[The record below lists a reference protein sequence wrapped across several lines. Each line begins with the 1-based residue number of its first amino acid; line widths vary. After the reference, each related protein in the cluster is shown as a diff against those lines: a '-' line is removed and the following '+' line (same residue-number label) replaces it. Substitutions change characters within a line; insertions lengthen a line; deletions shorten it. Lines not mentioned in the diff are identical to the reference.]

1 MLENLCLDHISF
13 LNKIII
19 QRYEYQEINKTL
31 IFIFFIIL
39 FVEDYIV
46 FKKV

>member
-1 MLENLCLDHISF
+1 MFFETK

-19 QRYEYQEINKTL
+19 QRYQYQEINKILT
-31 IFIFFIIL
+31 FIVSIIL
-39 FVEDYIV
+39 FFKDYIV